1 MHVSLLSS
9 LPRGLTFRWVADG
22 LRSSGHDV
30 DPVERRDLAPDD
42 APSLGY
48 RLADSWTSPPDV
60 VLALDWVSGLAALVA
75 ARERP
80 VPVAVRLPRPGRSA
94 DPAAVRVERAVAR
107 SRSLVLAAG
116 LSDAE
121 TLVTLGAPRSAVR
134 VLTDAVPVTGG
145 DGDTAPHT
153 TRAGDVVVAVD
164 DTEDAVD
171 EVLRGMAAG
180 RPAVVAEVGVLP
192 DLVAD
197 GVSGIVVPAAE
208 VADAARSLQSD
219 SMARE
224 AMGLAAADRAAACF
238 DVAVVTPR
246 LVRVLDEARH
256 RALAAA

>member
-30 DPVERRDLAPDD
+30 DPVERRGLAPDD

-107 SRSLVLAAG
+107 SSSLVLAAG

-197 GVSGIVVPAAE
+197 GVSGIVVPASE

-246 LVRVLDEARH
+246 LVRVLDEARQ

>member
-107 SRSLVLAAG
+107 SSSLVLAAG

-197 GVSGIVVPAAE
+197 GVSGIVVPASE

-246 LVRVLDEARH
+246 LVRVLDEARQ

>member
-145 DGDTAPHT
+145 DGDTASHT

-197 GVSGIVVPAAE
+197 GVSGIVVPASE

-246 LVRVLDEARH
+246 LVRVLDEARQ